1 MTQQLETRP
10 AIVTASDTMSYD
22 EFLARTDEDAHREW
36 VEGSSIAMPP
46 VSDDHSEL
54 GGFLIAVVR
63 HYAEARNLGVVRYEP
78 FQMKLGA
85 GLPGRAPDLMFIAS
99 DNLPRLQPT
108 FLDGP
113 ADLVVEIVSPES
125 RTRDRGDKFDEYE
138 QGGVREYWLIDAPRE
153 RAEFYQR
160 DHNGVFRPVPPNL
173 DGVYHSAA
181 LPGLWLRVEWLWQRP
196 LPPLLRVLREWGLI

>member
-1 MTQQLETRP
+1 
-10 AIVTASDTMSYD
+10 MSYE

-85 GLPGRAPDLMFIAS
+85 GLPGRAPDLMFISS
-99 DNLPRLQPT
+99 DNLLRLQPT

-113 ADLVVEIVSPES
+113 ADLVVEIVSRKAARATGATSSTSTS
-125 RTRDRGDKFDEYE
+125 RAGCASTG
-138 QGGVREYWLIDAPRE
+138 
-153 RAEFYQR
+153 
-160 DHNGVFRPVPPNL
+160 
-173 DGVYHSAA
+173 
-181 LPGLWLRVEWLWQRP
+181 
-196 LPPLLRVLREWGLI
+196 